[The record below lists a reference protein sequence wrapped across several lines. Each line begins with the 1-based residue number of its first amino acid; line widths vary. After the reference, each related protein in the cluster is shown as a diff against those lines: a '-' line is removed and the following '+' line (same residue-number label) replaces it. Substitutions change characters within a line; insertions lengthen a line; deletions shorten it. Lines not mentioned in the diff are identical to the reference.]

1 VIPPQAQSNE
11 RSYAQAQ
18 PQVTE
23 ERTYTQAPLRQAPE
37 PSYTG
42 GSQYDNILRLKEEK
56 EREYYDLVSKVH
68 VIDYNVVDSYLFNM
82 YYFSAKCE
90 LLFLHFFYTLF
101 SYFYIL

>member
-1 VIPPQAQSNE
+1 M
-11 RSYAQAQ
+11 
-18 PQVTE
+18 
-23 ERTYTQAPLRQAPE
+23 
-37 PSYTG
+37 
-42 GSQYDNILRLKEEK
+42 EEK